1 MLAGEGAHR
10 DALAVA
16 GLGQDKQVG
25 ARLRHGHGNHK
36 VTLAGE
42 ANADDATCG
51 AAHGARLALV
61 EAADA
66 PLSGGHDQ
74 VVFA

>member
-10 DALAVA
+10 YALPVA
-16 GLGQDKQVG
+16 GLGKDKEVG
-25 ARLRHGHGNHK
+25 TRLRHGHGDHK

-42 ANADDATCG
+42 ANADHATGG
-51 AAHGARLALV
+51 AAHGACLALV

-66 PLSGGHDQ
+66 PLARGHDQ